1 MIVFNIK
8 NYLICVS
15 ITILL
20 VILRLSDPFFIEIAR
35 LKGIDFYQ
43 NKQEKVQSENITIV
57 EIDEASLD
65 KHGQWPWGRNII
77 GNGIEKAFKNG
88 AQLVVLPILFA
99 EKDRLGGDE
108 FLANVLSESP
118 VIIGQSASTKGKGQP
133 VPRGLANI
141 GESLDG
147 WLYDYP
153 EAIGPVKELG
163 QHAAGVG
170 MLLTAPELD
179 GVVRRLPLVIQV
191 KGEFY
196 PTIPLE
202 VIRLFAGEVS
212 YQAKVGLGGVEA
224 IRVPGFDPIVTDAN
238 SRIWLNYKYEFNK
251 VSFADEDWSAVEGKI
266 AVIAITGEGL
276 TNTIATSTGV
286 KYGHEVTSSA
296 LQMLIDESR
305 LQRPVESSGYEIIIT
320 AAFCSLLIIGALW
333 LSYWASLAI
342 ISASLVAAPFLGNWL
357 FTNNGWLIDYTWP
370 VACIFITWSVATF
383 IRFINENKSKKLIK
397 KQFEHYLAPPIVKLL
412 QKDPTLL
419 KLGGDTRE
427 LSILFSDLRGFTTI
441 SEHFKTDP
449 QGLTQLVNKYLTPMT
464 GSVIK
469 HNGTVDKFIGDA
481 LMAFWNAPLDIEDHR
496 VHSINC
502 GLEMFKLLDQL
513 NKDIKGQGL
522 QELKI
527 GVGINTG
534 KVVVGN
540 MGSDQRFD
548 YTCLGDAVNLSSR
561 LEGQT
566 KIYGVG
572 LIAGRETV
580 KGIEDKFNFIELDK
594 IAVKGKKEGVRI
606 YSILSTDTSPDFHN
620 DFIKFYR
627 TRKWTAALKIA
638 EINIQTYPE
647 LTAYYNMMI
656 DRIGRLRKLKLKDDW
671 DTIYR
676 ATSK

>member
-1 MIVFNIK
+1 MKIFNIK

-43 NKQEKVQSENITIV
+43 QKQEKVQSENITIV

-65 KHGQWPWGRNII
+65 KHGQWPWDRNII
-77 GNGIEKAFKNG
+77 GNGIEKAFENG

-108 FLANVLSESP
+108 FLASVLSEMP

-191 KGEFY
+191 KGESY

-202 VIRLFAGEVS
+202 VIRLFAGELS

-238 SRIWLNYKYEFNK
+238 SRIWLNYKYEFDK

-296 LQMLIDESR
+296 LQMIIDESR

-320 AAFCSLLIIGALW
+320 AAFC
-333 LSYWASLAI
+333 
-342 ISASLVAAPFLGNWL
+342 
-357 FTNNGWLIDYTWP
+357 
-370 VACIFITWSVATF
+370 
-383 IRFINENKSKKLIK
+383 
-397 KQFEHYLAPPIVKLL
+397 
-412 QKDPTLL
+412 
-419 KLGGDTRE
+419 
-427 LSILFSDLRGFTTI
+427 
-441 SEHFKTDP
+441 
-449 QGLTQLVNKYLTPMT
+449 
-464 GSVIK
+464 
-469 HNGTVDKFIGDA
+469 
-481 LMAFWNAPLDIEDHR
+481 
-496 VHSINC
+496 
-502 GLEMFKLLDQL
+502 
-513 NKDIKGQGL
+513 
-522 QELKI
+522 
-527 GVGINTG
+527 
-534 KVVVGN
+534 
-540 MGSDQRFD
+540 
-548 YTCLGDAVNLSSR
+548 
-561 LEGQT
+561 
-566 KIYGVG
+566 
-572 LIAGRETV
+572 
-580 KGIEDKFNFIELDK
+580 
-594 IAVKGKKEGVRI
+594 
-606 YSILSTDTSPDFHN
+606 
-620 DFIKFYR
+620 
-627 TRKWTAALKIA
+627 
-638 EINIQTYPE
+638 
-647 LTAYYNMMI
+647 
-656 DRIGRLRKLKLKDDW
+656 
-671 DTIYR
+671 
-676 ATSK
+676 